1 VIGSSYYDLSNNQTS
16 TIQLD
21 RTFVFD
27 NSLFYWI
34 TYPNPMGDGVITCE
48 INGYATAA
56 GLTIVEVDDG
66 ASLGDLP
73 ITGSM

>member
-1 VIGSSYYDLSNNQTS
+1 
-16 TIQLD
+16 
-21 RTFVFD
+21 
-27 NSLFYWI
+27 
-34 TYPNPMGDGVITCE
+34 MGDGVITCE